1 MKIKKLNVY
10 GDSMLIICQVKGKW
24 KIKDENLKPY

>member
-10 GDSMLIICQVKGKW
+10 GNSMLIISHVKGKW
-24 KIKDENLKPY
+24 QTKDENLKPY